1 MNWAR
6 SAILNSSR
14 DHCLYVPCR
23 GRWDGPVISTFIRA
37 KWRCSRL
44 PDNALPSSVIL
55 KPAVLVRFRGGNR
68 TRDFSLGSPNFT
80 LSHPFT
86 SIPGASAKR
95 NTNTFLPKGIKNKKI
110 YIPVFILNVQHLLID
125 FLHWHLPTEHCG
137 HCEVSPMSRIT
148 CRHHVLVVE
157 HLLS

>member
-1 MNWAR
+1 MNWTR

-37 KWRCSRL
+37 KWRSSCL
-44 PDNALPSSVIL
+44 PDNALSSSVIL
-55 KPAVLVRFRGGNR
+55 KPGVLVRVRGWESNPRLFSRQSVCCPPSPFYLNLTHIRTHTPFFRR
-68 TRDFSLGSPNFT
+68 ELKT
-80 LSHPFT
+80 
-86 SIPGASAKR
+86 
-95 NTNTFLPKGIKNKKI
+95 KK
-110 YIPVFILNVQHLLID
+110 YKPVFILNVQHLLID

-137 HCEVSPMSRIT
+137 HCEVPPMSRIT